1 MKIIREAR
9 NILDGKYTIREDRK
23 KRETETPAPSGF
35 VGGESRV
42 VRRLL
47 ELGLALPQGEK
58 RERA

>member
-35 VGGESRV
+35 CNWPPKTI
-42 VRRLL
+42 LW
-47 ELGLALPQGEK
+47 
-58 RERA
+58 